1 MLDEYI
7 KGIGSAQNPAEYK
20 AAMYQLAEYLKH
32 QGKENEAENIRN
44 LANVRENRFS
54 KRETEESFHKKK
66 EEVMEYCRLLC
77 AGSDVNRSDRIL
89 TLLTNF
95 PRYCK
100 KLYIEQIHGK
110 CSDGVKNHLLGF
122 LIENEFDLQRLMLP
136 VFSAYYPD
144 ARTETVQDSGHHA
157 VRKDIVI
164 DSEETVI
171 ELKCT
176 RKSMTE
182 RQLGEEI
189 AADIIHYRYQK
200 LYFYVYDKAGII
212 HNPASFQGTYEKQT
226 AEKKTVKM
234 VIYDHNDI

>member
-7 KGIGSAQNPAEYK
+7 KGIGNAQNTAEDK
-20 AAMYQLAEYLKH
+20 AAIYQLAEYLAN
-32 QGKENEAENIRN
+32 QGKEKEAESIKN

-54 KRETEESFHKKK
+54 KRETEEAFHRKK
-66 EEVMEYCRLLC
+66 EEVLAYCRLLC
-77 AGSDVNRSDRIL
+77 SIRDVNRSDIIL

-100 KLYIEQIHGK
+100 KLYIEQIHGR
-110 CSDGVKNHLLGF
+110 CSDGVKNHLSGF
-122 LIENEFDLQRLMLP
+122 LIENEFDLQKLMFPLI
-136 VFSAYYPD
+136 SAYYPD
-144 ARTETVQDSGHHA
+144 ARTEAVQDSGHHP
-157 VRKDIVI
+157 VRKDIVL
-164 DSEETVI
+164 DSEGAAI

-176 RKSMTE
+176 RNGMTE

-189 AADIIHYRYQK
+189 AADIIHYRYEK

-212 HNPASFQGTYEKQT
+212 RNPASFQGTYEKQT
-226 AEKKTVKM
+226 AEKKTVKV